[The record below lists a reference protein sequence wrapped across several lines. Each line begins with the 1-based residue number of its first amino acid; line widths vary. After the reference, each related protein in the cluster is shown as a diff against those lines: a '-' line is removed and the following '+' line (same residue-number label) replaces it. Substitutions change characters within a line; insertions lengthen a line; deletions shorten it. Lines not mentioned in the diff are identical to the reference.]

1 MALAVGNLLGAY
13 ASITGAFEKEKT
25 LESFLQNINKLGV
38 QTKCNFEVNFSG
50 LQSVT
55 LRIQDLNLPNFK
67 ANTAQLYY
75 DGQSIPL
82 TINYEYE
89 HDFSMTILNDAQG
102 IIYTAIQS
110 FIMSDVTSALAN
122 GGYKMIVKALTGDK
136 KYDGAMITCEGVR
149 LTNISGLDYG
159 QSAADVQ
166 LFTVSGVMQ
175 SFKQTPGAL
184 AQIAGVFGA
193 ANSLLG

>member
-13 ASITGAFEKEKT
+13 TSITGAFEEEKT
-25 LESFLQNINKLGV
+25 LEAFLHNVNKLGV

-50 LQSVT
+50 LQSTT
-55 LRIQDLNLPNFK
+55 LRVQDLNLPTFK
-67 ANTAQLYY
+67 ANTTELFY
-75 DGQSIPL
+75 DGHSIPI
-82 TINYEYE
+82 TINYDYE

-102 IIYTAIQS
+102 IIYTAVKS
-110 FIMSDVTSALAN
+110 FIMSDVVQPMN

-149 LTNISGLDYG
+149 LTNLSGLEYG

-166 LFTVSGVMQ
+166 IFTVSGVIQ
-175 SFKQTPGAL
+175 SFTHTPGAL
-184 AQIAGVFGA
+184 SQVAGVVGGL
-193 ANSLLG
+193 NSLFG